1 MRLVVD
7 EQRPGLATGLLESL
21 QKARLRQ
28 HDADV
33 RERRLGQHARD
44 VAAGERPP
52 HALEVVEL
60 DDDGGLRRV
69 DLRADVA
76 GLLDGLA
83 VLADDRDRLV
93 DRAVVAP
100 VEDEHLRAPLDL
112 ARDAQGEAVG
122 VRRGQREL
130 PVRHAEAAAQLLGDP
145 DRVLGRHHRRHAA
158 ELADAPRDRAHRRL
172 RGVAGHRARVA
183 EREVDVLVAVDVG
196 EVGAARL
203 GVEERIAA
211 DPLRH
216 PRHRDAEDLGAAR
229 LLGELERAR
238 RALAEEPA
246 LALDQ
251 RLQVRALDHSRT
263 RAHGRRACRRE
274 RRASNARRVGHPR
287 PMGMV
292 LPWAPRRQRAP
303 CAPVIPRSRRLSR
316 SLEQRLDALREEG
329 RYRRFVELERPAT
342 DSPYVRLADGSDRVV
357 VDWCSNDYLGMSLH
371 PAVVEAASRALAE
384 HGVGS
389 GGTRN
394 IAGSHLLVRELEDEL
409 ADLHG
414 QESALVFTS
423 GFIANEASLRALGS
437 LLDGCI
443 ILSDERNHA
452 SMIDGIRA
460 SRAERAIF
468 RHNDLEHLR
477 ELLEAL
483 PLEQPRIVAFES
495 IYSMDGDIAPLREIC
510 ALAAEHGALTY
521 LDETHAAG
529 AYGHEGAGVAQALG
543 AADAVTIV
551 QGSLAKGYGTL
562 GGFIAGPASVIDSVR
577 SHASGF
583 IFTTSL
589 PPAIAAASLASVR
602 HLRASGAERA
612 ALTRS
617 VANLREAFVRAVSRR
632 CRARATSSPCSF
644 RAPPAAA
651 RSRRACS
658 TSTRSTCSRST
669 TRPCRAEPSACA
681 SRPTPAHSPA
691 HAEQLARAL
700 ASLLP

>member
-1 MRLVVD
+1 MGTS
-7 EQRPGLATGLLESL
+7 PPAGA
-21 QKARLRQ
+21 
-28 HDADV
+28 V
-33 RERRLGQHARD
+33 R
-44 VAAGERPP
+44 
-52 HALEVVEL
+52 
-60 DDDGGLRRV
+60 
-69 DLRADVA
+69 
-76 GLLDGLA
+76 
-83 VLADDRDRLV
+83 
-93 DRAVVAP
+93 
-100 VEDEHLRAPLDL
+100 
-112 ARDAQGEAVG
+112 
-122 VRRGQREL
+122 
-130 PVRHAEAAAQLLGDP
+130 
-145 DRVLGRHHRRHAA
+145 
-158 ELADAPRDRAHRRL
+158 
-172 RGVAGHRARVA
+172 AGH
-183 EREVDVLVAVDVG
+183 
-196 EVGAARL
+196 
-203 GVEERIAA
+203 
-211 DPLRH
+211 
-216 PRHRDAEDLGAAR
+216 
-229 LLGELERAR
+229 
-238 RALAEEPA
+238 PA
-246 LALDQ
+246 LAA
-251 RLQVRALDHSRT
+251 ALET
-263 RAHGRRACRRE
+263 
-274 RRASNARRVGHPR
+274 
-287 PMGMV
+287 
-292 LPWAPRRQRAP
+292 
-303 CAPVIPRSRRLSR
+303 
-316 SLEQRLDALREEG
+316 LEQRLDALREEG

-529 AYGHEGAGVAQALG
+529 AYGREGAGVAQALG

-617 VANLREAFVRAVSRR
+617 VANLREAFVRAGVEAMPSESHIVPVLVPGAAR
-632 CRARATSSPCSF
+632 CREVAQSLLDEHAIYVQPINYPSVPRG
-644 RAPPAAA
+644 
-651 RSRRACS
+651 
-658 TSTRSTCSRST
+658 
-669 TRPCRAEPSACA
+669 AERLRIA
-681 SRPTPAHSPA
+681 PTPAHSQA